1 MYSIY
6 FRKSARKELEQLPKT
21 VVKNLIPIIDGLAK
35 NPRPTNSK
43 KLIGQEENLWR
54 IRYGNYRVIYLIDD
68 EIQIIDIRRIR
79 HRKDVYN

>member
-1 MYSIY
+1 MYSVY

-21 VVKNLIPIIDGLAK
+21 VVKNLVPIIESLAD
-35 NPRPTNSK
+35 NPRPANSK

-54 IRYGNYRVIYLIDD
+54 IRNGNYRVIYLIDD
-68 EIQIIDIRRIR
+68 DIQIIDIRRIR

>member
-1 MYSIY
+1 
-6 FRKSARKELEQLPKT
+6 
-21 VVKNLIPIIDGLAK
+21 VKNLIPIIDGLAN
-35 NPRPTNSK
+35 NPRPTNSR